1 MADEIMHMS
10 GSYNVRKPER
20 TNMEPRVNAMVSRK
34 AWEKNEEKIIDVFNK
49 EQDLVL
55 HRNTQKLYHPMGVQT
70 CRIGYSN

>member
-1 MADEIMHMS
+1 MADEIMHMF

-20 TNMEPRVNAMVSRK
+20 TNMKQRVNAMVSRK

-55 HRNTQKLYHPMGVQT
+55 PRNTQKLYHPMGVQA